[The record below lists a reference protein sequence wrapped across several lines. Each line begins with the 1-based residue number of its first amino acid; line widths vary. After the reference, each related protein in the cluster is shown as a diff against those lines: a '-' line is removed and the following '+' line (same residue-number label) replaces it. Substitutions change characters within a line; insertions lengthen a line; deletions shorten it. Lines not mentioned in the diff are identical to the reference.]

1 MSKISQGLK
10 ALAKELDIP
19 VIALSQLNRAVETRG
34 GSKRPQLSDLR
45 DSGSIEQDAD
55 IVAFIYRPEYYQI
68 LEDENGRS
76 LKGIAEIDFA
86 KHRNGGTGATEVRF
100 EAEFARFSDIKTGQF
115 PTAAPYSPSAWITA
129 NRDFDEGG
137 SPF

>member
-1 MSKISQGLK
+1 M
-10 ALAKELDIP
+10 DIP

-115 PTAAPYSPSAWITA
+115 PSVTPILH
-129 NRDFDEGG
+129 RQG
-137 SPF
+137 